1 MDCLLYN
8 WLTDRQGSTSIVYQ
22 SIKYREGRKQA
33 KNTFL
38 LLELQSHFERDKC
51 QCKEQYVIDSLIRN
65 VYAMLHYTYLKYY
78 TYHKIFSIYITLI
91 LYKRKYMWPINEVRL
106 VFFHMRLLI
115 LYIVKTSKQYLS
127 LFSGPFNIVE
137 LSTNCMQWSLL
148 ANINKNFWLSIFWN
162 HTETLDPKL
171 FFLKA

>member
-1 MDCLLYN
+1 MVQNHILHYSKSELPCIVVKTIQSQRGRRLSTTRDYWLCFLVYYILTMDCLLYN

-65 VYAMLHYTYLKYY
+65 VNAMLHYTYLKYY
-78 TYHKIFSIYITLI
+78 RYHKIFSIYITLI
-91 LYKRKYMWPINEVRL
+91 FYNRKYVWPINEVRL

-115 LYIVKTSKQYLS
+115 LYI
-127 LFSGPFNIVE
+127 
-137 LSTNCMQWSLL
+137 
-148 ANINKNFWLSIFWN
+148 
-162 HTETLDPKL
+162 
-171 FFLKA
+171 